1 MSSSREKSPKQG
13 ENNESPKVQG
23 ASERAKEENIHTS
36 DKIEKIHENA
46 AVEREITKKSGSMKI
61 PDLVSFVKSVQNYPF
76 HKIPISK
83 PFAFGV

>member
-1 MSSSREKSPKQG
+1 MSSAREKSPKQG
-13 ENNESPKVQG
+13 DNESPKVQG
-23 ASERAKEENIHTS
+23 TSERTKEENIHTS

-61 PDLVSFVKSVQNYPF
+61 PDLVSVVKCVQNCPF